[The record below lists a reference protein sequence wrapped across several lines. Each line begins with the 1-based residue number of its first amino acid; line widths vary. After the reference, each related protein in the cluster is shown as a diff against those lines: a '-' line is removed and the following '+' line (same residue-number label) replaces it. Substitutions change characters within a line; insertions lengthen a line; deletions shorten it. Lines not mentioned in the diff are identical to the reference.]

1 MPQDIPLN
9 YPINS
14 LVSFHYFKDI
24 NIAEMHG
31 WGLRIIGDSGAF
43 SALTTGAPVDIR
55 EFAAWGRRW
64 RESLFWVASLDVIGD
79 AAATRKNY
87 EFLRSEGL
95 DVVPTIHYGADPSL
109 MDQYAA
115 EGVDFM
121 GLGGMVGRKSEP
133 DRLLRWALKVFRYAR
148 DKHPEMRFHGWG
160 ITHPQLIMN
169 LPWFSVDSSGFSA
182 AYRYG
187 RLSLFDPRSAK
198 RVGVEMNGRDIYK
211 HKDLLSGVYGVQD
224 LSRVSK
230 STSDTRRDLVRLSVA
245 AVQLQETF
253 LRRRFGVTPPTYAV
267 SQASKGINMHFVDAA
282 KQHLAMLQDDVTGGG
297 HTGPMLHAAWGSR
310 ETEIKMLTDQCKE

>member
-1 MPQDIPLN
+1 MDDIPLQ

-14 LVSFHYFKDI
+14 LVSYHYFKDVD
-24 NIAEMHG
+24 IAEMSG

-55 EFAAWGRRW
+55 EFAAWGKRW
-64 RESLFWVASLDVIGD
+64 RQSLFWLASLDVIGD
-79 AAATRKNY
+79 EKGTRKNY

-109 MDQYAA
+109 IDQYVAD
-115 EGVDFM
+115 GVDFM

-133 DRLLRWALKVFRYAR
+133 ARLLRWALGVFRYAR
-148 DKHPEMRFHGWG
+148 KNHPQMRFHGWG
-160 ITHPQLIMN
+160 VTHPQLVMN

-198 RVGVEMNGRDIYK
+198 RVGIEMNGRDIYR
-211 HKDLLSGVYGVQD
+211 HTDLLASVYGVDD
-224 LSRVSK
+224 LSRVDK
-230 STSDTRRDLVRLSVA
+230 STTETRRDLVRLSVA
-245 AVQLQETF
+245 AVQKQEKY
-253 LRRRFGVTPPTYAV
+253 LRARFGVTAPEYGLV
-267 SQASKGINMHFVDAA
+267 GQNDGR
-282 KQHLAMLQDDVTGGG
+282 
-297 HTGPMLHAAWGSR
+297 GPMMHAAFA
-310 ETEIKMLTDQCKE
+310 TVKAEIDFIRKA